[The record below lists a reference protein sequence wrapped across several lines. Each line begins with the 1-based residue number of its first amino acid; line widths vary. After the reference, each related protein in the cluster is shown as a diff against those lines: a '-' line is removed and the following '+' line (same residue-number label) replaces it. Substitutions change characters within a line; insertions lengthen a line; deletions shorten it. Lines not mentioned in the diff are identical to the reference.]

1 MNYYPDNGDIVCVNG
16 NNRYTRALY
25 GSETLYR
32 LETSD
37 RPLFATYDKKNNRN
51 ISFYIIYKGVKTR
64 LDSTSWCEARYRGGV
79 RSYKLKNENW
89 NGGEIDFVAIA
100 SQSSEAAMF
109 DIKAINFNSDI
120 SVVKKTDELSAAKQ
134 KEKVCT
140 ERATSVWSH
149 AKATTLCLAHQ

>member
-1 MNYYPDNGDIVCVNG
+1 MRLLTTLFLLLITLSTSAQQKAPRQMNYYPDNGDIVCVNG

-120 SVVKKTDELSAAKQ
+120 SVVINCCKTKR
-134 KEKVCT
+134 KG
-140 ERATSVWSH
+140 H
-149 AKATTLCLAHQ
+149 